1 MTDATIEKRKV
12 DSDAENAAKKA
23 KLDTDSGALS
33 ATEKATSTGASN
45 EQDAEKVEVSSESGV
60 KIDKPATNSKGDGDV
75 KKSEPENEPAAAA
88 AAVPVSARPV
98 FGAASS
104 FGNASIFEKMKSK
117 TNVFDSK
124 PETTFNANEAK
135 APAPA
140 SSFGTFGGSFGA
152 SSKFSNALQK
162 ATQKKSF
169 LDEPTGATDSKP
181 DSPSASSQQYKQ
193 VELTEKKVETGE
205 ENESSLFSTTAKLF
219 ELDLDNI
226 AEGWKERGRG
236 PLHLNQSQENPAEA
250 RLVMRS
256 NGLLR
261 VILNYKVT
269 PTTDL
274 IKGLEASLSPGKF
287 LRMASLSGGK
297 PVQYLLKFSNQD
309 IRDGL
314 FDRVAELKT
323 EIERL
328 NESSEKSDG
337 GKRKEPQETGFRFI
351 PDPSE
356 KTEKS

>member
-12 DSDAENAAKKA
+12 DTDAENAAKKA

-33 ATEKATSTGASN
+33 ATEKANSTGASN
-45 EQDAEKVEVSSESGV
+45 EQDAEKVEVTLESGE
-60 KIDKPATNSKGDGDV
+60 KIDKTATNSKGGGDV

-104 FGNASIFEKMKSK
+104 FGNASIFEKMKNK
-117 TNVFDSK
+117 TN
-124 PETTFNANEAK
+124 AK
-135 APAPA
+135 APAAA

-219 ELDLDNI
+219 ELDLDNV

-297 PVQYLLKFSNQD
+297 PVQYLLKFLNQD

-314 FDRVAELKT
+314 FDRVAELKS
-323 EIERL
+323 EIERSDK
-328 NESSEKSDG
+328 SSKKSDDG
-337 GKRKEPQETGFRFI
+337 EKKEPQETGFRFI

>member
-12 DSDAENAAKKA
+12 DTDAENAAKKA
-23 KLDTDSGALS
+23 KLDTDSGAFS

-60 KIDKPATNSKGDGDV
+60 KIDKTATNSKDDGDV
-75 KKSEPENEPAAAA
+75 KKSESENEPAAAA
-88 AAVPVSARPV
+88 AAVPVSAKPV

-104 FGNASIFEKMKSK
+104 FGNASIFEKMKNK

-124 PETTFNANEAK
+124 PETTFDANEAK
-135 APAPA
+135 APAVA
-140 SSFGTFGGSFGA
+140 TSFGTFGGSFGA

-169 LDEPTGATDSKP
+169 LDEPTTVTSSKP

-314 FDRVAELKT
+314 FNRVAELKS
-323 EIERL
+323 EIEKV
-328 NESSEKSDG
+328 NKSSEKSDG
-337 GKRKEPQETGFRFI
+337 GERKEPQETGFRFI